1 MSPARHESSET
12 LGCDS
17 PALASPIASK
27 SAGTGSGL
35 ERLLGIYDLQL
46 GQCLVRMDKDKVLCK
61 ASKKELLKRGGTRL
75 LDSTVFHKKE
85 KGLRQQMLNSLSA
98 T

>member
-1 MSPARHESSET
+1 MSPARHDSSET

-27 SAGTGSGL
+27 STGTGSGL

-46 GQCLVRMDKDKVLCK
+46 GQCLVRMDKD
-61 ASKKELLKRGGTRL
+61 
-75 LDSTVFHKKE
+75 
-85 KGLRQQMLNSLSA
+85 
-98 T
+98 